1 MGKKWGILIIILL
14 LLLPVVLADESRQGR
29 TKLLAIINKDGSQFG
44 TAATLDLDIQPGK
57 ERVFLETFPLT
68 QISTQVSV
76 RFAQQMAC
84 SELDID
90 CSNYDFF
97 YTIRALPGV
106 VGGPSAGAAA
116 AILTSALILD
126 RPIRQDVAITGTI
139 NSGGIIG
146 AVGGIKGK
154 IKAASENGI
163 KHVLIPKGTRML
175 AGKTIADVSTNSTNL
190 TIDKNAS
197 RIDLVEYGKNL
208 SINVSEVATLAEA
221 LEIFT
226 GYKIEEPDINLIID
240 AAYNQTMKEVSE
252 DLCSR
257 NQEIINTLSVLRKD
271 LKQNDSKKELE
282 ALNYSNMSKVSFKQ
296 NEFYSAASYCFRSSV
311 MLKQIIFKNSN
322 FSKEE
327 IQNRSDILMDEL
339 AQFEKKINHTDIDTI
354 TDLQTM
360 MAVRERINEVKNS
373 VDKTLKESNDT
384 TNAGW
389 LAYAEERLYSAK
401 SWSKFFNGGSAEFDL
416 DTSKLKLSCQSKI
429 TEAEERY
436 NYLKTILP
444 NLLPGTKKNIEK
456 AYKELDNEQYVSC
469 LYQAIKTKSE
479 VDVILGLIGVEEE
492 RLDEL
497 LELKL
502 DIVKKALV
510 KTQQKGIF
518 PIISYPYYEY
528 ANSLK
533 DVDESSA
540 FLFSEYALEFAN
552 LDIYFPPK
560 EKTLLS
566 FLQKID
572 KKILIIF
579 ILGIA
584 AGILLMWKPKDKR
597 YKKNK
602 TLQTPPKKRLR
613 GKKR

>member
-1 MGKKWGILIIILL
+1 MGKKWGILVLVLL
-14 LLLPVVLADESRQGR
+14 LLVPVVLAEESRQDR
-29 TKLLAIINKDGSQFG
+29 TKLLALINKGDTQYG
-44 TAATLDLDIQPGK
+44 TAATLDLDLQPGK

-68 QISTQVSV
+68 KISTQVSV
-76 RFAQQMAC
+76 RFAQQIAC
-84 SELDID
+84 SELDMD
-90 CSNYDFF
+90 CSDYDFF

-116 AILTSALILD
+116 AVLTSAVLLD
-126 RPIRQDVAITGTI
+126 IPMDETVAITGTI

-146 AVGGIKGK
+146 AVGGVKGK

-163 KHVLIPKGTRML
+163 THVLIPKGTRML
-175 AGKTIADVSTNSTNL
+175 SGKDIIKESKNATNKTIEVNST
-190 TIDKNAS
+190 K
-197 RIDLVEYGKNL
+197 IDLVEYGKNL

-226 GYKIEEPDINLIID
+226 GYKIKEPDIEFSID
-240 AAYNQTMKEVSE
+240 PEYNATMKEISE
-252 DLCSR
+252 DLCAR
-257 NQEIINTLSVLRKD
+257 NAALIREGALLRQSLNINE
-271 LKQNDSKKELE
+271 SKEELE
-282 ALNYSNMSKVSFKQ
+282 AFNYSKMGKNASKQ

-311 MLKQIIFKNSN
+311 ALRKQLFVNTDLT
-322 FSKEE
+322 EE
-327 IQNRSDILMDEL
+327 DIENRSDSILTDIYE
-339 AQFEKKINHTDIDTI
+339 FEKEINKTNIDTI

-360 MAVRERINEVKNS
+360 MAVRERIHEARNAIEKI
-373 VDKTLKESNDT
+373 KTKKEETDVMQ
-384 TNAGW
+384 W

-401 SWSKFFNGGSAEFDL
+401 SWSKFFNGDTAEFDL
-416 DTSKLKLSCQSKI
+416 DEKRLKISCQSKI
-429 TEAEERY
+429 NEAEERY

-444 NLLPGTKKNIEK
+444 GILTGTRKKIDT
-456 AYKELDNEQYVSC
+456 AYDDLNNKQYVSC

-479 VDVILGLIGVEEE
+479 VDVILGLVGVEDE

-528 ANSLK
+528 SSSLK
-533 DVDESSA
+533 DIDESSA

-552 LDIYFPPK
+552 LDIYFPQK
-560 EKTLLS
+560 KRTLLS
-566 FLQKID
+566 VLNKVD

-579 ILGIA
+579 VLGIA
-584 AGILLMWKPKDKR
+584 AGILLMWKPKEK
-597 YKKNK
+597 YK